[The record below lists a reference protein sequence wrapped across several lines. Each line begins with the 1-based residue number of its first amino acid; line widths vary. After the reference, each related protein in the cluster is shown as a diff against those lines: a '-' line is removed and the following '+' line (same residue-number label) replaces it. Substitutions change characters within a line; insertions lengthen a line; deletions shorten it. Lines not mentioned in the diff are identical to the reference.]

1 LDGGL
6 PAERRRKTMTVQKA
20 IFAPP
25 PGAAPGAFVGVL
37 RAGLVSDTLDRIGG
51 PNPAGDP
58 HRIFIC
64 DGAGRL
70 VTRLSPGD
78 RYVVVDRDGQPDPDG
93 DLRVVPSTTPPPS
106 VAAALAF
113 AREGGRGGKRM
124 SVSGDPY
131 LLTLLPVAE
140 GRAQQWLVGVVVPES
155 HYVGALAA
163 ARDRLLVLLAV
174 AVLAIAAVGAFGAR
188 TVGRGVRA
196 LVRSTEAMRRFS
208 FQPSPGVASPFA
220 EIRAALESV
229 ERAKTALRAM
239 VKYVPIDLVRRLYE
253 SGRDP
258 VLGAEPSEI
267 SVMVTDIADFTTHA
281 DALVV
286 LWNAPGRDDAHPVS
300 ACRAALACAAAV
312 EDLCASTWWR
322 QAGLPPWRT

>member
-1 LDGGL
+1 
-6 PAERRRKTMTVQKA
+6 
-20 IFAPP
+20 
-25 PGAAPGAFVGVL
+25 
-37 RAGLVSDTLDRIGG
+37 
-51 PNPAGDP
+51 
-58 HRIFIC
+58 
-64 DGAGRL
+64 
-70 VTRLSPGD
+70 
-78 RYVVVDRDGQPDPDG
+78 
-93 DLRVVPSTTPPPS
+93 LRVVPSTTPPPS

-258 VLGAEPSEI
+258 VLGAEVSEI
-267 SVMVTDIADFTTHA
+267 SIMFTDIADFTAHA
-281 DALVV
+281 ESLAPDQLAQALGRYLEAATRAVEAAGGTVDTYTGDALMV
-286 LWNAPGRDDAHPVS
+286 LWTAPEPVADHAAA
-300 ACRAALACAAAV
+300 ACRAALACAAATQAAGTS
-312 EDLCASTWWR
+312 DWWR
-322 QAGLPPWRT
+322 AAGLPPWRTRFGVHTDRVLVGNFGAPERLSYTAMGDGVNL